1 MSLHVKLNLICV
13 LCPLCINCRV
23 FADFLCSKIK
33 LICAFFILVPA
44 TECVALSCKL
54 AWIACVLIFF
64 DYLFSR
70 SCSMSLDIK
79 FNLVGVLCPLRI
91 NCCVFAD
98 FLCSKIKLICAFFVF
113 VPTTECVS
121 LSRKLSR
128 IARVL
133 IVFDY
138 LFYRSCSMPLNIK
151 LNFVLVYRPLCIDS
165 CILADFLCSKVK
177 LARAFFVLIPTAKC
191 ESLSRKLAW
200 IFCIR
205 TRY

>member
-1 MSLHVKLNLICV
+1 MSLDIKLNLIGV
-13 LCPLCINCRV
+13 LCPLCIDSRV
-23 FADFLCSKIK
+23 FADFFCSKIK
-33 LICAFFILVPA
+33 LACAFFILIPA
-44 TECVALSCKL
+44 
-54 AWIACVLIFF
+54 
-64 DYLFSR
+64 
-70 SCSMSLDIK
+70 
-79 FNLVGVLCPLRI
+79 
-91 NCCVFAD
+91 
-98 FLCSKIKLICAFFVF
+98 
-113 VPTTECVS
+113 TECVS

-165 CILADFLCSKVK
+165 CILADYLCSKVK